1 MKIILES
8 HNKLVKTI
16 LPEVISGNYWVVDA
30 MNKNLINVE
39 AENNSWIL
47 KSNTEI
53 KISNTLDNSVLS
65 NVNALDS
72 VQLNIGDKIFLIN
85 SITQE
90 KYILHIMPTYH
101 ENVNLIVDFNRVK
114 KFVIGNNLV
123 GKAKYK
129 NDIDINNKNLSSNQ
143 VLISLEKEGL
153 KVTNLDINNALYI
166 NNLLVTESL
175 INSGDI
181 LFFSGIYIYVFGSL
195 FLISDVNNSV
205 NYDSLV
211 FSKRLLCQNNVNDY
225 TNIVDKHVDVYEK
238 NKYFQR
244 PPRFKRSITT
254 KTFDIDPPTQKENQQ
269 EMPLIF
275 TIAPMLTMGMTSL
288 ITGVNSLNKI
298 MTGESTLKNEWTSL
312 LITGCMLLTMVFFP
326 LMQKFYVKIQKKR
339 KEAKRRKKYKKY
351 ISTKRE
357 EIFAEIEY
365 QKQVLIEDY
374 LPLRNVEAIILNN
387 LRNLWER
394 KLEHKDFL
402 DLRLGVGT
410 RKPDIDIKY
419 PQEHFTMEEDDLKDI
434 ITELVNESKDIENV
448 PITVNLVENN
458 KLGLLGNDELLK
470 RYLDGLLLQV
480 VAYHGYDMLRLV
492 ILTEDTKCNY
502 WDKYRNLPFVWN
514 NEKTLR
520 YYATNQDEINK
531 VTGFLKEE
539 FNYRK
544 SIIGNNDVIYSSFL
558 PYYLIIADDINLVK
572 NNILIKEILESKQN
586 YGYSVVMLSDQ
597 LDLLPNECATF
608 INVDPTSS
616 GVFTNEMTQENQ
628 LVFSPDFVDFDIKR
642 SISKVSNVP
651 LDIANGKF
659 ILPKKYSFLEMY
671 DVGNVNQLNILN
683 RWKTSDVVNTLEAP
697 VGIDEAA
704 QAFKIDLHEKAHGP
718 HGLIAGMT
726 GSGKSEWIITYIL
739 SMAVNYSPEEVQFVL
754 IDYKGGGLALT
765 FDDQEN
771 GIKLPHV
778 VGTITNLDIVEI
790 KRSLASIESELKRRQ
805 TMFKKAREALNESS
819 MDIYK
824 YQSLYRQGKVKE
836 PMSHLF
842 IISDEFAEL
851 KAQQPEFMDQ
861 LISTARI
868 GRSLGVH
875 LILATQKPSG
885 VVDDQIWSNSKF
897 RVCLKVQDKSD
908 SNDMLK
914 CPDAAMLKDTGRF
927 YFQVGYNELFAKGQ
941 SAYAGCPYF
950 EADKK
955 VEQVDADVEFVSGMG
970 NVLKASNIEKNNTQY
985 EFKGEELPNIL
996 NHIIDVSKTIDLKI
1010 TPLWLTR
1017 IPGVIYVDKLREK
1030 YNYIKEDYILNPII
1044 GEYDDPSRQQQG
1056 LLTLPLSQ
1064 DGNVIIY
1071 GSSGSGKEHLLTTIL
1086 WSIISNHSIQ
1096 EVNTYILDF
1105 GSQILNNFEAAPHVG
1120 DIIHSG
1126 MDEKIENLFKFINS
1140 EISKRRKKFVSF
1152 NGNYSDF
1159 IKESDEKIPSILVII
1174 NQFEV
1179 FADLYENYLDAISEI
1194 TRDSARYGIYF
1205 ILTSSSITGI
1215 KTKISQNFK
1224 TILTLQLN
1232 DEMDYRN
1239 VIGNTNGLIPSKLVG
1254 RGLIKL
1260 DRVVEF
1266 QTAYAKNKDTLY
1278 DEIKTGCVKL
1288 FMQYKMKAR
1297 PIPVLPEIVSFND
1310 INSNIDLAH
1319 IPVGLIK
1326 KSLSPAYINLKNN
1339 KAHLIAARF
1348 FDDAISFI
1356 DNLIYVLNNTD
1367 KFNAFIF
1374 DTNFIYEEFNYSN
1387 IKYVAE
1393 NFNDN
1398 LKIIDNYSSQIDKVL
1413 KKNNN
1418 NKKSIANIK
1427 ECVCVILGIDSFV
1440 KNLDDDNRILFN
1452 NIVNSTKE
1460 HGKIHF
1466 IFVDSANN
1474 LKKNEFE
1481 QWYKDLVDTSTG
1493 LYLGDGFAEQYAI
1506 KPSKILQ
1513 EYYDP
1518 IGLNYGYLVNNGVVD
1533 FVKIIGKK

>member
-8 HNKLVKTI
+8 HNKLIKTI
-16 LPEVISGNYWVVDA
+16 LPEAISGNFWVVDA
-30 MNKNLINVE
+30 NNKNLINVE
-39 AENNSWIL
+39 AENNTWVL
-47 KSNTEI
+47 KSNTEV
-53 KISNTLDNSVLS
+53 KISSELDNNTLSNTNTINSI
-65 NVNALDS
+65 A
-72 VQLNIGDKIFLIN
+72 LNIGDRIYLIN
-85 SITQE
+85 SMTQE
-90 KYILHIMPTYH
+90 KYILHVLPTSH
-101 ENVNLIVDFNRVK
+101 DNLNLIVDFNRTN
-114 KFVIGNNLV
+114 KFVIGNNNV
-123 GKAKYK
+123 GKGKHK
-129 NDIDINNKNLSSNQ
+129 NDIDINNKNISSNQ
-143 VLISLEKEGL
+143 LLISLEKEGL
-153 KVTNLDINNALYI
+153 KVSNLDIQNSLYLNNVLI
-166 NNLLVTESL
+166 TESIL
-175 INSGDI
+175 NTGDVLFCSGV
-181 LFFSGIYIYVFGSL
+181 YIYVFGSM
-195 FLISDVNNSV
+195 FLISNINNNV

-211 FSKRLLCQNNVNDY
+211 FSKRMVTENTISDY
-225 TNIVDKHVDVYEK
+225 SNTVDKHVEVYEK

-244 PPRFKRSITT
+244 PPRFKRSIET
-254 KTFDIDPPTQKENQQ
+254 KTFEIDPPTQKENQQ

-288 ITGVNSLNKI
+288 ITGMGSLNKI
-298 MTGESTLKNEWTSL
+298 MTGESTFKDEFASL
-312 LITGCMLLTMVFFP
+312 LITGCMLMSMILFP
-326 LMQKFYVKIQKKR
+326 LLQKFYVKIQKKR
-339 KEAKRRKKYKKY
+339 REAKRRKKYKKY
-351 ISTKRE
+351 IATKRE

-365 QKQVLIEDY
+365 QKQVLTEDF
-374 LPLRNVEAIILNN
+374 LPLKNVESIIIDS

-402 DLRLGVGT
+402 ELRLGVGT

-448 PITVNLVENN
+448 PITLNLVDNN
-458 KLGLLGNDELLK
+458 KLGLLGNDYYIK
-470 RYLDGLLLQV
+470 RYLDGLMLQV
-480 VAYHGYDMLRLV
+480 VAYHGYDMLRVV
-492 ILTEDTKCNY
+492 ILTDETKSNY
-502 WDKYRNLPFVWN
+502 WDKYRNLPFIWN

-544 SIIGNNDVIYSSFL
+544 SFNNNDINYTSFL
-558 PYYLIIADDINLVK
+558 PYYLIIADDVSLVK
-572 NNILIKEILESKQN
+572 NNILIKEILETKQN
-586 YGYSVVMLSDQ
+586 YGYSVIMLSDK
-597 LDLLPNECATF
+597 LDMLPNECATF
-608 INVDPTSS
+608 VNVDPTSS
-616 GVFTNEMTQENQ
+616 GVFTNQMTQDNQ
-628 LVFSPDFVDFDIKR
+628 LIFKPDFVDFDIKK
-642 SISKVSNVP
+642 SISKISNVP

-671 DVGNVNQLNILN
+671 DVGNVNQLNVLN

-704 QAFKIDLHEKAHGP
+704 QLFKIDLHEKAHGP
-718 HGLIAGMT
+718 HGLVAGMT

-824 YQSLYRQGKVKE
+824 YQKLYREGKVEE

-914 CPDAAMLKDTGRF
+914 CPDAAMLKETGRF

-941 SAYAGCPYF
+941 SAYAGCPYY

-970 NVLKASNIEKNNTQY
+970 NVLKLGNIEKNNTQY

-996 NHIIDVSKTIDLKI
+996 NHIIKVSKNVNLKI
-1010 TPLWLTR
+1010 MPLWLTR
-1017 IPGVIYVDKLREK
+1017 IPNVIYVDKLREK
-1030 YNYIKEDYILNPII
+1030 YNYNKEDYILNPII
-1044 GEYDDPSRQQQG
+1044 GEYDDPSRQKQG
-1056 LLTLPLSQ
+1056 LLTLPLSE

-1071 GSSGSGKEHLLTTIL
+1071 GSSGSGKENLLTTLL

-1096 EVNTYILDF
+1096 EVNSYILDF
-1105 GSQILNNFEAAPHVG
+1105 GSQILNNFETAPHVG

-1140 EISKRRKKFVSF
+1140 EISKRRKKFVNF
-1152 NGNYSDF
+1152 NGNYQDY
-1159 IKESDEKIPSILVII
+1159 IKENEEKIPNIVVVI

-1179 FADLYENYLDAISEI
+1179 FADLYEKYIEEI
-1194 TRDSARYGIYF
+1194 GELTRDSARYGIYF
-1205 ILTSSSITGI
+1205 VLTSSSTSAIR
-1215 KTKISQNFK
+1215 TKISQNFK

-1239 VIGNTNGLIPSKLVG
+1239 IVGNTNGLVPSKSIG

-1266 QTAYAKNKDTLY
+1266 QTAYARNKESLY
-1278 DEIKTGCVKL
+1278 DEIKTECVKL

-1297 PIPVLPEIVSFND
+1297 PIPVLPDVVSFDD
-1310 INSNIDLAH
+1310 IKENIDLAH
-1319 IPVGLIK
+1319 IPVALVK
-1326 KSLSPAYINLKNN
+1326 KTLQPAYINLKNN
-1339 KAHLIAARF
+1339 LAFIIGSRF
-1348 FDDAISFI
+1348 FENVVPFI
-1356 DNLIYVLNNTD
+1356 DNLLYILNSTD
-1367 KFNAFIF
+1367 KFNTFVF
-1374 DTNFIYEEFNYSN
+1374 DTNFIYDDFKYNN
-1387 IKYVAE
+1387 IKYASE
-1393 NFNDN
+1393 NFKDN
-1398 LKIIDNYSSQIDKVL
+1398 LKLIENYCKQIEEVFKQ
-1413 KKNNN
+1413 NNN
-1418 NKKSIANIK
+1418 NKKTIATVK

-1440 KNLDDDNRILFN
+1440 KNLDEGNKTVFN
-1452 NIVNSTKE
+1452 NVVNSTKV

-1481 QWYKDLVDTSTG
+1481 QWYKELVDSSCG

-1506 KPSKILQ
+1506 KPVKTLQ
-1513 EYYDP
+1513 EYYDLV
-1518 IGLNYGYLVNNGVVD
+1518 GLNYGYLVTNGVVD
-1533 FVKIIGKK
+1533 FVKIIEKK